1 MSWRTGCNSM
11 RRNPMTAI
19 VQRPGREVV
28 AFEMRVR
35 LALAVPRGGVG
46 NRNRLGPRPRDA
58 RANRARPTPVDPRG
72 MNSGTTNARRRRQTK
87 PPSERMPSWS
97 NPVRMRVCR
106 ARGPRSNRGGGVVDR
121 WQKID
126 ALASRASRCRCK
138 SCPIHAAVAQGS
150 ERLCRRQEDAGS
162 ISACGPMD
170 A

>member
-46 NRNRLGPRPRDA
+46 NSNRLGPRPRDA

-72 MNSGTTNARRRRQTK
+72 TNSGTTNAREAAMNEAAERAHALVVQPGQDAAPSRRWSAFESRRGRCG
-87 PPSERMPSWS
+87 SVAEER
-97 NPVRMRVCR
+97 C
-106 ARGPRSNRGGGVVDR
+106 ARPQNGTMQVQV
-121 WQKID
+121 
-126 ALASRASRCRCK
+126 L
-138 SCPIHAAVAQGS
+138 
-150 ERLCRRQEDAGS
+150 
-162 ISACGPMD
+162 
-170 A
+170 